1 MLDTIL
7 LSDTVKLQKEE
18 RDRLVSK
25 SYIQRTG
32 LTEAGKVLDS
42 NLIKVIVGPRR
53 AGKSVFGFLLLK
65 DKNFAYL
72 NFDDE
77 NLLKIKDYDKLI
89 SWLDIVYPKFKYV
102 FFDEIQNLDKWE
114 LLVNKM
120 QRRGFNLIITGS
132 NAKLLSGE
140 LASSLTGRYHQ
151 IEVWPLSFDEYKK
164 VKKEAGLSDYLF
176 SGGYPEVVINNL
188 DPKPYLETLFEAIL
202 LKDIVKR
209 YNIRHSQ
216 KIYNL
221 AQYLMTNFASVY
233 SYHELK
239 RATGLSSVAT
249 AEKYVS
255 LLEQTYLFFSLNKF
269 DYKLKNQLG
278 YQKKIYAVDN
288 GLVSM
293 VGFQNSQN
301 LGRLLENM
309 IFGKLLR
316 SGFVPNK
323 DIFYYKTK
331 SGKEVDFIIKKGLK
345 ITKLIQV
352 CFDISDSKTKKREIQ
367 ALLEGSQELDCQE
380 MSLITYNEDERVE
393 NGIKILKAENF

>member
-1 MLDTIL
+1 ML
-7 LSDTVKLQKEE
+7 DTVKLQKEE

-32 LTEAGKVLDS
+32 LTQANKILDS

-53 AGKSVFGFLLLK
+53 SGKSVFGFLLLK

-77 NLLKIKDYDKLI
+77 NLLKIKDYDKLM
-89 SWLDIVYPKFKYV
+89 SWLEVVYPKFRYV

-120 QRRGFNLIITGS
+120 QRRGFNIVITGS

-164 VKKEAGLSDYLF
+164 VRKEAHLSDYLF
-176 SGGYPEVVINNL
+176 SGGYPEVIINNL

-216 KIYNL
+216 KIYDL

-239 RATGLSSVAT
+239 RVTGLSSAGT

-269 DYKLKNQLG
+269 DYKLKNQFG

-293 VGFQNSQN
+293 IGFQNSQN

-316 SGFVPNK
+316 SGLAPNK

-352 CFDISDSKTKKREIQ
+352 CFDISDPKTKKREIQ
-367 ALLEGSQELDCQE
+367 ALLEGSKELDCQE
-380 MSLITYNEDERVE
+380 MSLITYNESERIE
-393 NGIKILKAENF
+393 NGVKIIKAENF

>member
-1 MLDTIL
+1 ML
-7 LSDTVKLQKEE
+7 DTVKLQKEE

-32 LTEAGKVLDS
+32 LTQANRILDS
-42 NLIKVIVGPRR
+42 KLIKIIVGPRR

-77 NLLKIKDYDKLI
+77 NLLKIKDYDKLV
-89 SWLDIVYPKFKYV
+89 SWLEIVYPKFKYV

-114 LLVNKM
+114 LLINKM
-120 QRRGFNLIITGS
+120 QRRGFNIVITGS

-151 IEVWPLSFDEYKK
+151 IEVWPLSFDEYKEVRK
-164 VKKEAGLSDYLF
+164 GARLSDYLF
-176 SGGYPEVVINNL
+176 SGGYPEVIINNL

-216 KIYNL
+216 KIYDL

-239 RATGLSSVAT
+239 RVTGLSSAGT

-269 DYKLKNQLG
+269 DYKLKNQFG

-309 IFGKLLR
+309 VFVKLLQN
-316 SGFVPNK
+316 GLVPNK
-323 DIFYYKTK
+323 DLFYYKTK
-331 SGKEVDFIIKKGLK
+331 SGKEIDFIIKKGLK
-345 ITKLIQV
+345 ITRLIQV
-352 CFDISDSKTKKREIQ
+352 CFDISDPKTKKREIQ
-367 ALLEGSQELDCQE
+367 ALLEASQELDCQE
-380 MSLITYNEDERVE
+380 MSLITYNESEKIE
-393 NGIKILKAENF
+393 NGIKILKAEDF

>member
-1 MLDTIL
+1 MLDTI
-7 LSDTVKLQKEE
+7 KLQKEE
-18 RDRLVSK
+18 KDRLITK
-25 SYIQRTG
+25 SYIERTG
-32 LTEAGKVLDS
+32 LTEARKVLDS
-42 NLIKVIVGPRR
+42 NLVKVIVGPRR

-77 NLLKIKDYDKLI
+77 NLLKINDYDKLI
-89 SWLDIVYPKFKYV
+89 SWLEVVYPKFKYV

-114 LLVNKM
+114 LLINKM
-120 QRRGFNLIITGS
+120 QRRDFNMIITGS

-151 IEVWPLSFDEYKK
+151 IEVWPLSFDEYKM
-164 VKKEAGLSDYLF
+164 VKKNGELSDYLF
-176 SGGYPEVVINNL
+176 SGGYPEVIINNL

-221 AQYLMTNFASVY
+221 AQYLMTNFASIY
-233 SYHELK
+233 SYHELG
-239 RATGLSSVAT
+239 RAVGLSSTAT
-249 AEKYVS
+249 TEKYVS

-269 DYKLKNQLG
+269 DYKLKNQFG

-288 GLVSM
+288 GMVSTT
-293 VGFQNSQN
+293 GFQNSQN

-309 IFGKLLR
+309 VFGKLLQK
-316 SGFVPNK
+316 GLVPNK

-345 ITKLIQV
+345 VADLIQV
-352 CFDISDSKTKKREIQ
+352 CFDIGNPKTKKREIQ
-367 ALLEGSQELDCQE
+367 ALLEAGHELNCQE
-380 MSLITYNEDERVE
+380 IKIVTYNEDEKVE
-393 NGIKILKAENF
+393 NGIKIIKAENF